1 MNGKGERGEAKVKKI
16 DGGRKSS
23 DSRLNIAAADG
34 LNLFFVCR
42 KLNDKKNTRNHI
54 ANHI

>member
-34 LNLFFVCR
+34 LNLCFVCR